1 MENGSRQQ
9 VQRASPHLESCP
21 HVPVT
26 LEDFAESGRATF
38 TRVSKLLCTRSR
50 GRQTTQVHICSRT
63 KVFPSVKDVFTGCG
77 TKVNP
82 EIPLDQQ

>member
-9 VQRASPHLESCP
+9 VQRAAPRLESCP

-26 LEDFAESGRATF
+26 LEDLAVVDELHSHMSQSYSVHAR
-38 TRVSKLLCTRSR
+38 
-50 GRQTTQVHICSRT
+50 RQTTQVHICSRT
-63 KVFPSVKDVFTGCG
+63 KVFPSVEDVFTGCG

-82 EIPLDQQ
+82 ETPFDQQ